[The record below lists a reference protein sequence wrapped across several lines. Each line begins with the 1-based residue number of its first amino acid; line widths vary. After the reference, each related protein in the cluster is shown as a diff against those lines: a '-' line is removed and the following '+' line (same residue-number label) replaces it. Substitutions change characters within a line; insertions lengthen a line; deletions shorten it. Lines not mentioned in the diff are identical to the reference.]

1 MKIAQ
6 KLKEAYHDIRSIRD
20 IRKDLNS
27 IRMSLGRIEGR
38 QLGTL
43 ENGMEYQV
51 FSQWGEDGIIQWL
64 IRHIPIKEKR
74 FIEFG
79 VENYT
84 ESNTRYLLAGNNW
97 SGLVIDGSEENIR
110 YVKRDSLYWR
120 HNLKAVAAF
129 ITAENINELI
139 QEHFAG
145 GGGCGILS
153 IDVDGNDYWIWKAV
167 DCITPDIVI
176 CEYNHRFG
184 CQRAVTIPYRPDFYR
199 QKAHESMIYY
209 GASIAALVK
218 LGESKGYSLV
228 EGNRNGCNL
237 FFVRKELLNE
247 IVHKKEIEE
256 CFYHG
261 QFRESRDREGNLAF
275 LQMEEEQNLL
285 KDLPLIEV

>member
-145 GGGCGILS
+145 GG
-153 IDVDGNDYWIWKAV
+153 W
-167 DCITPDIVI
+167 
-176 CEYNHRFG
+176 
-184 CQRAVTIPYRPDFYR
+184 
-199 QKAHESMIYY
+199 M
-209 GASIAALVK
+209 
-218 LGESKGYSLV
+218 
-228 EGNRNGCNL
+228 RNS
-237 FFVRKELLNE
+237 F
-247 IVHKKEIEE
+247 
-256 CFYHG
+256 
-261 QFRESRDREGNLAF
+261 D
-275 LQMEEEQNLL
+275 
-285 KDLPLIEV
+285 